1 MHLPYKIIE
10 MQNRYR
16 LFLGLWCLIILYL
29 SWNPGI
35 QIPKGFLEELPID
48 KIGHFGM
55 YAIMSIISFKAFV
68 NWANAKIFLFCFTF
82 GILME
87 ILQYAFFPGRYFEW
101 SDIMANALGALVG
114 ITLIRKLIIKH

>member
-1 MHLPYKIIE
+1 MHLFYKIIE

-16 LFLGLWCLIILYL
+16 LFLGIWCLIILYL
-29 SWNPGI
+29 SWSPGI

-55 YAIMSIISFKAFV
+55 YAVMSIISLKAFV
-68 NWANAKIFLFCFTF
+68 NWANAKIFLFCLSF

-87 ILQYAFFPGRYFEW
+87 ILQFAFFPGRYFEW
-101 SDIMANALGALVG
+101 SDIMANALGALAG